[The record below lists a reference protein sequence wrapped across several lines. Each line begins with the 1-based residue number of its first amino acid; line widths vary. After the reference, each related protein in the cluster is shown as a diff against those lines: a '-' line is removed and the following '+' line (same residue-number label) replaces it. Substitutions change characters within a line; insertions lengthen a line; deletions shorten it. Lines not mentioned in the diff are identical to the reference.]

1 MHEHTRPPRATRRA
15 KVRSV
20 RGMWYGLAFVVVPAA
35 TSAAFCAFL
44 YRSSGTWAVV
54 ALCVGAVAFVLP
66 ASRWH
71 NLTDGPV
78 PEGLRSP
85 YTIAA
90 LSFLAL
96 PVIALAVFA
105 VLVLLLGL
113 ASHGDNTL

>member
-1 MHEHTRPPRATRRA
+1 
-15 KVRSV
+15 
-20 RGMWYGLAFVVVPAA
+20 
-35 TSAAFCAFL
+35 
-44 YRSSGTWAVV
+44 
-54 ALCVGAVAFVLP
+54 
-66 ASRWH
+66 
-71 NLTDGPV
+71 LTDGPV